1 MHLDLGVKLRKHRS
15 KFLGIAV
22 AALYVFGPLQL
33 ARLIYLTVALLILL
47 ERSGGKLRAPNSL
60 TRLLGWWLIWMLP
73 LQFVAAP
80 VYLERFLTF
89 VPLIATIQQHHNQIK
104 LFKTTKSAG
113 VAIAIVLIFQQL
125 SKFLQEHAGVVLSYL
140 GFGYD
145 NSHHLPLFRY
155 VIEEGGLP
163 RFVTSTNSHLPQF
176 LFDYPVGQAA
186 IWGAIATP
194 FRISVSSPEQLIANY
209 MIFTS
214 ISVWILICVLC
225 YVTRRLYVSESRI
238 SEAFA
243 VFIFVSIL
251 VVFGSFGFVVV
262 SGYPP
267 LIAALIL
274 LVLGVL
280 IQSETYSRSAFLLQI
295 LLVGLI
301 AITYVTFALPAALA
315 MALTQFRVYKRAR
328 PANERFELALY
339 GTVVATGII
348 LVYAIFSTTA
358 KSWGWRQILELGG
371 IESAPNRIIVV
382 SILIA
387 VLFAVTNRV
396 NSSFSK
402 NYSML
407 LIFVWLS
414 YGILAAVTY
423 HFNGDISY
431 YAQKQGYV
439 AILLT
444 APAGVSLMKFSL
456 NSRKV
461 VVAVLTVSLLG
472 VWSLSQIEQARNP
485 KVFVSGF
492 MSSIPRT
499 VSIVRSPT
507 TRHNQMIDGPQTLR
521 ALKEHSK
528 SSLFVMHNK
537 NGSSDLSSRWINALN
552 NSWDDERWGIFLIN
566 LEDMRNKETE
576 IRSIALK
583 YPNPV
588 LIVDD
593 FSLVS
598 PDLFEFLVKNKW
610 QVEQIP
616 RS

>member
-1 MHLDLGVKLRKHRS
+1 
-15 KFLGIAV
+15 
-22 AALYVFGPLQL
+22 
-33 ARLIYLTVALLILL
+33 
-47 ERSGGKLRAPNSL
+47 
-60 TRLLGWWLIWMLP
+60 MLP
-73 LQFVAAP
+73 LQFIAAP

-89 VPLIATIQQHHNQIK
+89 VPLIAAIQQHKNQIK
-104 LFKTTKSAG
+104 LFKTAKSAG
-113 VAIAIVLIFQQL
+113 VAIAIVLIFQQI
-125 SKFLQEHAGVVLSYL
+125 SKILQEHAGVVLSYL

-186 IWGAIATP
+186 IWGAIANP
-194 FRISVSSPEQLIANY
+194 FQISVSTPEQLIANY
-209 MIFTS
+209 TIFTS
-214 ISVWILICVLC
+214 LSVCILICVLC
-225 YVTRRLYVSESRI
+225 HMTRRLYVSELRI
-238 SEAFA
+238 FGTFA
-243 VFIFVSIL
+243 VLIFVSIL
-251 VVFGSFGFVVV
+251 VVLGSFSFVIV

-267 LIAALIL
+267 LIAAMIL
-274 LVLGVL
+274 LILGVL

-301 AITYVTFALPAALA
+301 AITYVTFAIPAALS

-328 PANERFELALY
+328 PANKRFELALY
-339 GTVVATGII
+339 ATVAATGII

-371 IESAPNRIIVV
+371 IESVPNRIIVV

-387 VLFAVTNRV
+387 VLFTLTNRV
-396 NSSFSK
+396 NSSLSK

-444 APAGVSLMKFSL
+444 APAGISLLKFSL
-456 NSRKV
+456 NLRKV
-461 VVAVLTVSLLG
+461 VVTILVVSLLG
-472 VWSLSQIEQARNP
+472 VWSVSQIEQTRNP
-485 KVFVSGF
+485 KVFVAGF

-499 VSIVRSPT
+499 VTIVRSPI
-507 TRHNQMIDGPQTLR
+507 TRHKQMIDGPQSLR
-521 ALKEHSK
+521 ALKEHPN
-528 SSLFVMHNK
+528 SSLFLIHNK
-537 NGSSDLSSRWINALN
+537 NASSDLSSRWINALN

-566 LEDMRNKETE
+566 LEEMRNKESE
-576 IRSIALK
+576 IRSIALT
-583 YPNPV
+583 YPSPV

-593 FSLVS
+593 ISAVS
-598 PDLFEFLVKNKW
+598 PDLVQLLVKNKW
-610 QVEQIP
+610 QVEEIP